1 MTQWKCVGA
10 SVIGNDHV
18 RREKPCQDASAAIAT
33 PRPAGIVC
41 DGAGSAA
48 RSHDGAR
55 AAVREFGIFLAGME
69 PMFAQFLDDELMPSD
84 VAQGCWR
91 HAATCLGNALCA
103 AKKEVALRAEGT
115 KKPED
120 YDFTM
125 AAVVVG
131 KAYTGFVQVGD
142 GAIIVRDGGV
152 NSVVF
157 DPEKGQFTNQ
167 TKFLSE
173 QVVETDA
180 FKTTVIP
187 TFHLDGMLLM
197 SDGPQPLMIDLASQ
211 RPGEIVN
218 QMIGKLSDGEMHRE
232 DVIRYLSDS
241 RWFKDP
247 RGGDDKSIVVFAREK
262 KGNGR
267 VALPQRKE
275 PEERK
280 EVRYELQKHR

>member
-1 MTQWKCVGA
+1 MTEWKCVGA

-18 RREKPCQDASAAIAT
+18 RREKPCQDASAAIAA

-41 DGAGSAA
+41 DGAGSAV

-103 AKKEVALRAEGT
+103 AKKEVALREDGT

-120 YDFTM
+120 YDFTL

-142 GAIIVRDGGV
+142 GAIIVREGGD

-157 DPEKGQFTNQ
+157 DPEKGQFANQ
-167 TKFLSE
+167 TKFLTE
-173 QVVETDA
+173 KVIGTDA

-187 TFHLDGMLLM
+187 TFHLNGMLLM
-197 SDGPQPLMIDLASQ
+197 SDGPQPLMIDLGSQ

-218 QMIGKLSDGEMHRE
+218 QMIDKLSDGGMGRE

-247 RGGDDKSIVVFAREK
+247 RGGDDKSIVVFARGEK
-262 KGNGR
+262 DGDMD
-267 VALPQRKE
+267 PQPMKKDS
-275 PEERK
+275 EEKK
-280 EVRYELQKHR
+280 EVRYELRKRR